1 MFKILV
7 AERLSPSASA
17 FFQKQKDVE
26 LTVEPELTGSELVQK
41 IATYDALIVR
51 RTIKV
56 TRAVIEAGKNL
67 KLIGRAGAG
76 VENIDLAAASERGV
90 LVLNA
95 PFGNL
100 VSTAEL
106 TFALMFGCA
115 RHLNHADAMARGLTP
130 LNRNFFEE
138 TSHELIGQTLG
149 LVGLGKIG
157 QLVAIR
163 AKAFGMRISAY
174 DPVATSELA
183 SSLGVT
189 LVDLETVLRDSDII
203 SLHVPLLPQTKQLI
217 GAKQLKLMKIGAMLI
232 NTAQGGIVDENAL
245 AKALESGHLAAA
257 GMDVASEMP
266 LPKDHPLLT
275 APNVFLTPHI
285 GGATVEAEAR
295 TGLQLA
301 EEVVSALH
309 GELVEHVV
317 NLPFRP
323 SSTIPNQRAWNA
335 LAATLARLAAQILA
349 GATVKKAELTVSGE
363 LAAHDPKILTLAVS
377 KGLLES
383 LLGEVNVNFLNAADL
398 ATKKGLKITVKT
410 DSDSGHYRSELRLTL
425 ATTKETVEVRGT
437 VVRGE
442 PRITLVHDFHLEF
455 SPGKY
460 MLITRHND
468 QPGVLGRVG
477 VILGNHKLNIA
488 NMEVGR
494 KEKGKDA
501 IMVIELDAM
510 PDREFIKELESIGEL
525 SHVVLAEL

>member
-7 AERLSPSASA
+7 AEHLSPSAAA
-17 FFQKQKDVE
+17 FLQKQKDVE
-26 LTVEPELTGSELVQK
+26 LTLAPDLTDSELVQK
-41 IATYDALIVR
+41 IREFDALIVR
-51 RTIKV
+51 RTTKV
-56 TRAVIEAGKNL
+56 TRQVIEAGKNL
-67 KLIGRAGAG
+67 KLIGRAGSG
-76 VENIDLAAASERGV
+76 VENIDLPAASERGV

-106 TFALMFGCA
+106 TFALIFGCI
-115 RHLNHADAMARGLTP
+115 RHLTQANEMARGVTP

-138 TSHELIGQTLG
+138 TSHELAGRTLG
-149 LVGLGKIG
+149 IVGLGKIG
-157 QLVAIR
+157 QLVAER
-163 AKAFGMRISAY
+163 AKAFGMQILAY
-174 DPVATSELA
+174 DPVATPEVA
-183 SSLGVT
+183 TRVGAT
-189 LVDLETVLRDSDII
+189 LVDVEKILKESDII
-203 SLHVPLLPQTKQLI
+203 SLHVPLLPQTKHLI
-217 GAKQLKLMKIGAMLI
+217 GAKQLKLMKTGVIVI
-232 NTAQGGIVDENAL
+232 NTAQGGVVDETAL
-245 AKALESGHLAAA
+245 AKALESGQVASV

-266 LPKDHPLLT
+266 LPKNHPLLS

-323 SSTIPNQRAWNA
+323 SSTIPDQRAWNA

-410 DSDSGHYRSELRLTL
+410 NDDSGHYKSELCLTL
-425 ATTKETVEVRGT
+425 ATSKETVEVRGT

-468 QPGVLGRVG
+468 QPGILGRIG
-477 VILGNHKLNIA
+477 TILGNRKLNIA

-494 KEKGKDA
+494 KEKGQDA
-501 IMVIELDAM
+501 IMVIELDTL
-510 PDREFIKELESIGEL
+510 PDREFIKEVESLEGL